1 MILMES
7 GFKFSFPCDAYPR
20 LAAATHAERSH
31 IELSPM
37 GLHWPD
43 LDEDL
48 SIRGLL
54 RDHAKRE
61 PFVGGQAPCG
71 FSISTAS
78 LFNAGGATTLTFA

>member
-1 MILMES
+1 MNTLIDTPASAKHSDGMIIVLMAS
-7 GFKFSFPCDAYPR
+7 GIEFSFPCDAYPK
-20 LAAATHAERSH
+20 LAAATDAARAN

-54 RDHAKRE
+54 RDHSKR
-61 PFVGGQAPCG
+61 
-71 FSISTAS
+71 
-78 LFNAGGATTLTFA
+78 

>member
-1 MILMES
+1 MIIVLMAS
-7 GFKFSFPCDAYPR
+7 GIEFSFPCDAYPK
-20 LAAATHAERSH
+20 LAAATDAARAN

-54 RDHAKRE
+54 E
-61 PFVGGQAPCG
+61 IIP
-71 FSISTAS
+71 
-78 LFNAGGATTLTFA
+78 NANNPHRATRYQPQCWGRSS